1 MWKAIKYI
9 FYKAYKFYKYE
20 MGDKKPEFM
29 GILVV
34 YALLSLFLVSILG
47 FTGFFTNLNKQ
58 IWLISVI
65 IFLAVWL
72 YIFYNKG
79 KWKEI
84 IKEFENESEK
94 ARKRGRILC
103 ILAVVFTILLFL
115 STLVVVYIRSQSS

>member
-20 MGDKKPEFM
+20 MGDKMPEFM

-34 YALLSLFLVSILG
+34 YALLSFLLVSILG
-47 FTGFFTNLNKQ
+47 FAGYFKHLNKQ
-58 IWLISVI
+58 NWLISVI

-79 KWKEI
+79 KWKKI

-115 STLVVVYIRSQSS
+115 SSLVVVYIRSLSS